1 MWRAE
6 TGHRLLSISGFDRKI
21 RFEAHFRLFE
31 TTNIAVQFGSNW
43 KGRLLD
49 DQTVLEAARAAAAQY
64 LRAQGYVREAD
75 MAAGGE
81 GDDFR
86 EVRMAIAMW
95 QMMNPASMTA
105 PPIKRHGRR
114 IVGEEC

>member
-1 MWRAE
+1 MWKAE
-6 TGHRLLSISGFDRKI
+6 TVYRLSSFSGSDRQS
-21 RFEAHFRLFE
+21 RLEAHFRLLE
-31 TTNIAVQFGSNW
+31 ATNIAAQFGANW

-49 DQTVLEAARAAAAQY
+49 DHVLGAARAAAAQY

-95 QMMNPASMTA
+95 HIMNPASVTA